1 MRFLRR
7 VAGYTLLDRRRSG
20 KIRRK
25 HEVHSNCKRIEVYRT
40 DWRDHMFR
48 MADSSSAKTVWNYR
62 PRGHNAVGLETEE
75 ETSKMVLVLV
85 VDDDDDDDDDLV
97 F

>member
-1 MRFLRR
+1 
-7 VAGYTLLDRRRSG
+7 
-20 KIRRK
+20 
-25 HEVHSNCKRIEVYRT
+25 
-40 DWRDHMFR
+40 MFR